1 MKICLIGEYAG
12 DLEEGMRKTA
22 FYLMEKLSKRH
33 DVLPLDIKKIF
44 SKEFWKEIK
53 DFKPQIIHYIP
64 GPSIVSFIIVKA
76 LAFYCKDAKM
86 VMSATHPSHFRFSK
100 NIIPFLKPDLILTQ
114 SNGSEKMFI
123 DLGCKT
129 EFLPSGVDVEKFI
142 PVSKEVKKELRG
154 RYDIDEDKFIIL
166 HVGSV
171 KEGRGIE
178 IFKNIQTKGD
188 QVIIVGNKSMG
199 VEKQIFW
206 GIKESGCKIWIK
218 YFNNIE
224 EIYVLSDCYVFS
236 TPPMNKTNSIEIP
249 LSIVEAMSCNLP
261 VITTKFGALPRI
273 FKEGDGLIFVNR
285 EEEFIDALKKIK
297 KADRDIK
304 TREKVLPYA
313 WENIVERLEKVY
325 EKLVFNS
332 KGADG

>member
-1 MKICLIGEYAG
+1 MKICLIGEYSE
-12 DLEEGMRKTA
+12 DLEEGMRKIA
-22 FYLMEKLSKRH
+22 FHLSKELSKRH
-33 DVLPLDIKKIF
+33 DVLSLNIKKIF
-44 SKEFWKEIK
+44 SKDFWKEIK

-76 LAFYCKDAKM
+76 LAFYCKGAKT
-86 VMSATHPSHFRFSK
+86 VVSATHPSHFRFSK
-100 NIIPFLKPDLILTQ
+100 NIVPFLKPDLILTQ
-114 SNGSEKMFI
+114 SHGSERMFI

-142 PVSKEVKKELRG
+142 PVSKEVKKELRE

-199 VEKQIFW
+199 VEKQIFR

-224 EIYVLSDCYVFS
+224 EIYVLSDCYIFS

-261 VITTKFGALPRI
+261 VITTKFEALPRI
-273 FKEGDGLIFVNR
+273 FKEGNGLIFVNK

-297 KADRDIK
+297 KTDRDIK

-313 WENIVERLEKVY
+313 WENIVERLEKIY

-332 KGADG
+332 KGGDG